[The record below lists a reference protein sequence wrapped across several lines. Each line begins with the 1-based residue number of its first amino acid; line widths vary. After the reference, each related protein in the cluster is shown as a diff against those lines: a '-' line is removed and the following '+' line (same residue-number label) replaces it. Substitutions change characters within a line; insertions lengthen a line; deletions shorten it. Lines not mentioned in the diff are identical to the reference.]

1 MTITQQTAK
10 EGSPYDVV
18 QGDDSF
24 IIVRPKNRK
33 ENKENKV
40 LKIYVFD
47 DDELDNLKSIPR
59 ENYSNNSFFNKYFP
73 FFSSTSK

>member
-1 MTITQQTAK
+1 MTIINQTAK

-47 DDELDNLKSIPR
+47 DDELHNLKSIPR
-59 ENYSNNSFFNKYFP
+59 EDYSDQSFLNKYFP
-73 FFSSTSK
+73 FFNIAK